1 VASVSSTGLVT
12 SLAPGSAT
20 ITATSEGKAGT
31 STITVSPKPVSA
43 IIISPGQASVTAG
56 QTVQLSAQVTDDQG
70 NVLSGRPVSFTSSAP
85 SIATVSSSG
94 VVTGVAP
101 GSATITA
108 TSEGKTGTATVT
120 VTPVPVA
127 SVVISPDQPNVTVGQ
142 TVQLDATARG
152 ANNQILTG
160 RTVAWS
166 SGAPSIA
173 TVSPAGTVAGIAPG
187 TAIIFANIDG
197 VVGTATVTVRQVAV
211 ASVVVTPSTASVVVG
226 GATQL
231 SASVRDASG
240 AELSGRLV
248 GWSSSDDAIAV
259 VSSTGLVSGL
269 KVGTVTITA
278 SSEGKSGTATV
289 TVTPAPVASVT
300 VTPATASVTVGQTT
314 TLQAQTLDA
323 SGATLTGRVVTWT
336 TSNAGVATVSS
347 SGVVTGVAAGTA
359 TITATSEGKSGTST
373 VTVTAL
379 PVASVTV
386 SPTTL
391 SLLAGQTGTLTATV
405 RDAANNV
412 LTDRQVTWTSSNTA
426 VATVAPNGSVTAVA
440 PGTATITAAS
450 EGRTGS
456 ATVTVSPVPVANV
469 TVSPSTVSLTTG
481 ATQQITVTTSDASGN
496 VLTGRTVTWQ
506 SANTAVATVTQSG
519 LITAVGPG
527 STTVTATS
535 EGKTGT
541 VSVTVTP
548 PPVGSVTI
556 TPSTA
561 TVNVAFTT
569 QLTATVRDVNGAT
582 VSGASVTW
590 STDSP
595 LIATV
600 SQTGVVTGL
609 SPGTATITA
618 TSGGKSGTAT
628 ITVQLA
634 PVATVT
640 VTPSTLNLKNRD
652 NQRTGTLTATLRD
665 ALGNV
670 LTGRTVT
677 WSSSN
682 TQVATV
688 DQNGVVTA
696 QSKGTATITATSEG
710 KSGTASVQVQ
720 N

>member
-1 VASVSSTGLVT
+1 M
-12 SLAPGSAT
+12 
-20 ITATSEGKAGT
+20 
-31 STITVSPKPVSA
+31 
-43 IIISPGQASVTAG
+43 
-56 QTVQLSAQVTDDQG
+56 
-70 NVLSGRPVSFTSSAP
+70 
-85 SIATVSSSG
+85 
-94 VVTGVAP
+94 
-101 GSATITA
+101 
-108 TSEGKTGTATVT
+108 
-120 VTPVPVA
+120 
-127 SVVISPDQPNVTVGQ
+127 
-142 TVQLDATARG
+142 
-152 ANNQILTG
+152 
-160 RTVAWS
+160 
-166 SGAPSIA
+166 
-173 TVSPAGTVAGIAPG
+173 
-187 TAIIFANIDG
+187 
-197 VVGTATVTVRQVAV
+197 
-211 ASVVVTPSTASVVVG
+211 
-226 GATQL
+226 
-231 SASVRDASG
+231 
-240 AELSGRLV
+240 
-248 GWSSSDDAIAV
+248 
-259 VSSTGLVSGL
+259 
-269 KVGTVTITA
+269 
-278 SSEGKSGTATV
+278 
-289 TVTPAPVASVT
+289 
-300 VTPATASVTVGQTT
+300 
-314 TLQAQTLDA
+314 
-323 SGATLTGRVVTWT
+323 
-336 TSNAGVATVSS
+336 
-347 SGVVTGVAAGTA
+347 
-359 TITATSEGKSGTST
+359 
-373 VTVTAL
+373 
-379 PVASVTV
+379 
-386 SPTTL
+386 
-391 SLLAGQTGTLTATV
+391 
-405 RDAANNV
+405 
-412 LTDRQVTWTSSNTA
+412 
-426 VATVAPNGSVTAVA
+426 A